1 MAPTWGRPESD
12 MITGH
17 FGLAAGSKA
26 LEPRAPLWALMV
38 ATMWLDIIFVP
49 LAVLGVETIETPAGG
64 GYGSSVIHAN
74 YTHSLLGAL
83 VLSAALAG
91 LTALRW
97 DRKVAL
103 LLGAVAFS
111 HWILDLVV
119 HRADLPLL
127 PGNAGHLPLLGF
139 GLWKV
144 PVLSVLVEAAL
155 LGVGTY
161 AYWWTARR
169 YAGQRR
175 TQGRVTAG
183 LVAALLLVC
192 GLVVLGLDAAGV

>member
-1 MAPTWGRPESD
+1 

-17 FGLAAGSKA
+17 FGFAAGSKA
-26 LEPRAPLWALMV
+26 VEPRAPLWALMI

-49 LAVLGVETIETPAGG
+49 LVVLGVETIETPAGG

-74 YTHSLLGAL
+74 YTHSLVGAL
-83 VLSAALAG
+83 ALAAALAG
-91 LTALRW
+91 LASLRW
-97 DRKVAL
+97 GRRVAL

-119 HRADLPLL
+119 HRPDLPLL

-155 LGVGTY
+155 LLGGTY
-161 AYWWTARR
+161 AYWRTARR
-169 YAGQRR
+169 YARER
-175 TQGRVTAG
+175 PRQGRVTAD
-183 LVAALLLVC
+183 LVAGLLLVC

>member
-1 MAPTWGRPESD
+1 

-26 LEPRAPLWALMV
+26 LEPRAPLWALMI

-49 LAVLGVETIETPAGG
+49 LAVLGVETIETPPGG

-91 LTALRW
+91 LTSLRW
-97 DRKVAL
+97 DRRVAL
-103 LLGAVAFS
+103 LLGGVAFS
-111 HWILDLVV
+111 HWILDLIV

-139 GLWKV
+139 GLWKI

-155 LGVGTY
+155 LGLGTY
-161 AYWWTARR
+161 AYWRTARR
-169 YAGQRR
+169 HTGQGRV
-175 TQGRVTAG
+175 QGRVTAE
-183 LVAALLLVC
+183 LVAGLLLVC

>member
-1 MAPTWGRPESD
+1 

-17 FGLAAGSKA
+17 FGFAAGSKA
-26 LEPRAPLWALMV
+26 LEPRAPLWALMI

-49 LAVLGVETIETPAGG
+49 LVVLGVETIESPAGG

-91 LTALRW
+91 LASLRW
-97 DRKVAL
+97 GRKVTL

-155 LGVGTY
+155 LGGGTY
-161 AYWWTARR
+161 AYWRTARR
-169 YAGQRR
+169 YAGHGRR
-175 TQGRVTAG
+175 QGRLTPE
-183 LVAALLLVC
+183 LVAGLLLVC

>member
-1 MAPTWGRPESD
+1 LLCWVSRRSKP
-12 MITGH
+12 
-17 FGLAAGSKA
+17 LQVAGTA
-26 LEPRAPLWALMV
+26 
-38 ATMWLDIIFVP
+38 VP
-49 LAVLGVETIETPAGG
+49 
-64 GYGSSVIHAN
+64 SSHAD

-91 LTALRW
+91 LASLRW

-155 LGVGTY
+155 LVGGIY
-161 AYWWTARR
+161 AYWRTARR
-169 YAGQRR
+169 YAGDGRR
-175 TQGRVTAG
+175 QGRVTAE
-183 LVAALLLVC
+183 LVAGLLLVS